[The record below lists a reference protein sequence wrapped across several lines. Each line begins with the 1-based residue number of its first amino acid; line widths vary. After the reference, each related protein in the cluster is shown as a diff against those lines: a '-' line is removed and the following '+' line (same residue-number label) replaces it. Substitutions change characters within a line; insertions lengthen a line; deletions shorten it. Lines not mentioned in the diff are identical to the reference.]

1 MDQPKATRDIV
12 KRAKRMRFD
21 GEDRRKVN
29 YITDQLQNK
38 EREDEDVRLLTG
50 TLTQIVKAAQRERDR

>member
-21 GEDRRKVN
+21 GENKRKVN
-29 YITDQLQNK
+29 YITDQLENRV
-38 EREDEDVRLLTG
+38 REDEDVRLLTS
-50 TLTQIVKAAQRERDR
+50 TLTQIVKSAERDR